1 MRKGTWHEIARNHEE
16 MQVGDTV
23 VGVVGAAGTAVVA
36 AGVTTPITVPQTSGG
51 TWRTGRPH
59 VP

>member
-1 MRKGTWHEIARNHEE
+1 
-16 MQVGDTV
+16 

>member
-1 MRKGTWHEIARNHEE
+1 
-16 MQVGDTV
+16 

-51 TWRTGRPH
+51 LILGDGYSA
-59 VP
+59 